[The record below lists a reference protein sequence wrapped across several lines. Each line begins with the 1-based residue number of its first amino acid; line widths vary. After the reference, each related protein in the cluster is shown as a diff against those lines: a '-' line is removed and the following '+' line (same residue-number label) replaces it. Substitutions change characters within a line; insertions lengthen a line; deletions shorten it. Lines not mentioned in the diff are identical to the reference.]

1 MILFVTSSPVGT
13 YRSNEPVNYSGFNP
27 ANGMVNELQR
37 FWKENSR
44 CLLISAF
51 PDESALNDIMRRDF
65 EAIVK
70 DTGLSAACMDLCDKR
85 NGEMMANALGSYD
98 FVILGGGHVP
108 TENAFFAQIGLNL
121 VYAQPELPGEAT
133 DPSYRKFIPGLG
145 LTEYNILPHYH
156 AVKNDLV
163 DGLRL
168 MEDITYPDSIGR
180 VFYAIPDGSYLLQT
194 DFDAAI
200 HGEAYRIQ
208 DGQIKKISDN
218 GSVYVLKPFSE

>member
-13 YRSNEPVNYSGFNP
+13 YQSNEPVNYSRSEEPLSYSGFNP

-51 PDESALNDIMRRDF
+51 PDEYALNDIMRRDF
-65 EAIVK
+65 ETIVK

-108 TENAFFAQIGLNL
+108 TENAGIS
-121 VYAQPELPGEAT
+121 E
-133 DPSYRKFIPGLG
+133 K
-145 LTEYNILPHYH
+145 LT
-156 AVKNDLV
+156 
-163 DGLRL
+163 
-168 MEDITYPDSIGR
+168 
-180 VFYAIPDGSYLLQT
+180 
-194 DFDAAI
+194 
-200 HGEAYRIQ
+200 
-208 DGQIKKISDN
+208 IS
-218 GSVYVLKPFSE
+218 